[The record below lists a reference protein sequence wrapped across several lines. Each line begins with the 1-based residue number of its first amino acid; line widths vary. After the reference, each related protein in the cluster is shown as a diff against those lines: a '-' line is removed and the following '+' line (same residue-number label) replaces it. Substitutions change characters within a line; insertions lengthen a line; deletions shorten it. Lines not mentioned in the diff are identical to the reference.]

1 LPILNSHR
9 GNFISE
15 TKLETVFEKREF
27 TSVGQLR
34 LSFRITGA
42 IRSAFNQSSWEKAYN
57 KHDNSFRL
65 KIRIAIKINNQT
77 ILTKEYVRKAVLF
90 WTRNPKVPFRI
101 WIFIV
106 QEDVPLYPLSVEEAQ
121 SLMFDVK
128 KTIEFDRDQRERSK
142 DTGTGIHAMIRVS
155 WGRHDFTEP
164 VDILAKS
171 NSTRLN

>member
-1 LPILNSHR
+1 MLMSR
-9 GNFISE
+9 GNIISE
-15 TKLETVFEKREF
+15 TKLETVHEKEE
-27 TSVGQLR
+27 SSNVGQLR
-34 LSFRITGA
+34 LSFSITGT

-65 KIRIAIKINNQT
+65 KIRIALKINNQT

-121 SLMFDVK
+121 SLMFDVN
-128 KTIEFDRDQRERSK
+128 KTIEITGDQRGRSR
-142 DTGTGIHAMIRVS
+142 DDDIHAEIRVS

-164 VDILAKS
+164 VVLSAKS
-171 NSTRLN
+171 NSTRID

>member
-1 LPILNSHR
+1 MLKSR

-15 TKLETVFEKREF
+15 TKLETVQAKEESRN
-27 TSVGQLR
+27 VGQLK
-34 LSFRITGA
+34 LSFSITGT
-42 IRSAFNQSSWEKAYN
+42 IRGAFNQSSWEKAYN

-65 KIRIAIKINNQT
+65 KIRITIKISNQT

-101 WIFIV
+101 WIFVV

-121 SLMFDVK
+121 SLMFDVN
-128 KTIEFDRDQRERSK
+128 KTIEMKEDQNGKSRDS
-142 DTGTGIHAMIRVS
+142 DIHAEIRVS

-164 VDILAKS
+164 VELSAKS

>member
-1 LPILNSHR
+1 MPILSSR

-15 TKLETVFEKREF
+15 TKLEAVHEKEKFNSR
-27 TSVGQLR
+27 GLLK
-34 LSFRITGA
+34 LSFSITGT

-65 KIRIAIKINNQT
+65 KIRIALKINNHT
-77 ILTKEYVRKAVLF
+77 IFVGEYVRKAVLF

-101 WIFIV
+101 WIFVV

-121 SLMFDVK
+121 SLMFDVN
-128 KTIEFDRDQRERSK
+128 KTLVVNEDQREKSGIG
-142 DTGTGIHAMIRVS
+142 DIHAEIRVS

-164 VDILAKS
+164 VELLAKS
-171 NSTRLN
+171 NSTRLD

>member
-1 LPILNSHR
+1 LNRHR

-15 TKLETVFEKREF
+15 TKLETIIEKGES
-27 TSVGQLR
+27 TEVGQLR

-65 KIRIAIKINNQT
+65 KIRIAVKINNQT

-90 WTRNPKVPFRI
+90 WTRNPKVQFRI

-121 SLMFDVK
+121 SLMFDVN
-128 KTIEFDRDQRERSK
+128 KTIEVNGDQKGRSRDG
-142 DTGTGIHAMIRVS
+142 DIHAEIRVS

-164 VDILAKS
+164 VDISEKS
-171 NSTRLN
+171 NSTRLD

>member
-1 LPILNSHR
+1 MLNSR

-15 TKLETVFEKREF
+15 TKLETVQEKEDS
-27 TSVGQLR
+27 TNVGQLR
-34 LSFRITGA
+34 LSFSITGT
-42 IRSAFNQSSWEKAYN
+42 IRSAFNQSSWERAYN

-90 WTRNPKVPFRI
+90 WTRNPKIPFRI

-106 QEDVPLYPLSVEEAQ
+106 QEDMPLYPLSVEEAQ

-128 KTIEFDRDQRERSK
+128 KTIEVDGDRRGESK
-142 DTGTGIHAMIRVS
+142 NGEIHAEIRVS

-164 VDILAKS
+164 VELSAKS
-171 NSTRLN
+171 NSTRLD

>member
-1 LPILNSHR
+1 MLNSR

-15 TKLETVFEKREF
+15 TKLVTVRAKEVSRDM
-27 TSVGQLR
+27 GQLK
-34 LSFRITGA
+34 LSFSITGT
-42 IRSAFNQSSWEKAYN
+42 IRGAFIQSSWEKAYN

-65 KIRIAIKINNQT
+65 KIHIALKIRNQT

-121 SLMFDVK
+121 SLMFEVN
-128 KTIEFDRDQRERSK
+128 KTIEVRENQSGKARDG
-142 DTGTGIHAMIRVS
+142 DIHAEIRVS

-164 VDILAKS
+164 VELFAKS

>member
-1 LPILNSHR
+1 MLNSR

-15 TKLETVFEKREF
+15 AKLETVQEKEDS
-27 TSVGQLR
+27 TNVGQLR
-34 LSFRITGA
+34 LSFSITGI
-42 IRSAFNQSSWEKAYN
+42 IRSAFNQSSWERAYN

-90 WTRNPKVPFRI
+90 WTRNPKIPFRI

-106 QEDVPLYPLSVEEAQ
+106 QEDMPLYPLSVEEAQ

-128 KTIEFDRDQRERSK
+128 KTIEVDGDRRGGSK
-142 DTGTGIHAMIRVS
+142 NGETHAEIRVS

-164 VDILAKS
+164 VELSAKS
-171 NSTRLN
+171 NSTRLD

>member
-1 LPILNSHR
+1 MLNSSR

-15 TKLETVFEKREF
+15 TKLETVHENEE
-27 TSVGQLR
+27 SGNVGQLR
-34 LSFRITGA
+34 LSFSITGT

-65 KIRIAIKINNQT
+65 KIRIDLKISNQT
-77 ILTKEYVRKAVLF
+77 MLTKEYVRKAVLF

-121 SLMFDVK
+121 SLMFDVNK
-128 KTIEFDRDQRERSK
+128 IIEVNGDQRGSSK
-142 DTGTGIHAMIRVS
+142 DGDIHAEIRVS

-164 VDILAKS
+164 VEISVKS
-171 NSTRLN
+171 NSTRLD

>member
-1 LPILNSHR
+1 MPILNRHR

-15 TKLETVFEKREF
+15 TRLETVLETGES
-27 TSVGQLR
+27 TVVGQLR
-34 LSFRITGA
+34 ISFRITGA

-65 KIRIAIKINNQT
+65 KIRIAVKINNQT

-121 SLMFDVK
+121 SLMFDVS
-128 KTIEFDRDQRERSK
+128 KTLEVNGDQKGRSRDG
-142 DTGTGIHAMIRVS
+142 DIHAEIRVS

-164 VDILAKS
+164 VDISAKS
-171 NSTRLN
+171 NLTRLD

>member
-1 LPILNSHR
+1 MLNSR

-15 TKLETVFEKREF
+15 TRLETVYEMEEAS
-27 TSVGQLR
+27 SVGQLR
-34 LSFRITGA
+34 LSFSITGT
-42 IRSAFNQSSWEKAYN
+42 IRSAFNRSSWEKAYN

-65 KIRIAIKINNQT
+65 KIHIALRSNNKT

-128 KTIEFDRDQRERSK
+128 KTIEVNGDRRGRSENG
-142 DTGTGIHAMIRVS
+142 DIHAEIRVS

-164 VDILAKS
+164 VELSAKS
-171 NSTRLN
+171 NSTRVD

>member
-1 LPILNSHR
+1 MKSR

-15 TKLETVFEKREF
+15 TRLETVHEKKESSNVRL
-27 TSVGQLR
+27 LR
-34 LSFRITGA
+34 LSFSITGT

-65 KIRIAIKINNQT
+65 KIRIALRINTHT
-77 ILTKEYVRKAVLF
+77 IFVGEYVRKAVLF

-121 SLMFDVK
+121 SLMFDVN
-128 KTIEFDRDQRERSK
+128 KTLKVNEDQREKS
-142 DTGTGIHAMIRVS
+142 GIGDIQAEIRVS

-164 VDILAKS
+164 VEISAKS

>member
-1 LPILNSHR
+1 MLNSR

-15 TKLETVFEKREF
+15 TKLETVQEKEES
-27 TSVGQLR
+27 TNVGQLR
-34 LSFRITGA
+34 LSFSITGT
-42 IRSAFNQSSWEKAYN
+42 IRSTFNQSSWERAYN

-90 WTRNPKVPFRI
+90 WTRNPKIPFRI

-106 QEDVPLYPLSVEEAQ
+106 QEDMPLYPLSVEEAQ
-121 SLMFDVK
+121 SLMFDLN
-128 KTIEFDRDQRERSK
+128 KTIEVDGVRRGRSK
-142 DTGTGIHAMIRVS
+142 NGEIHAEIRVS

-164 VDILAKS
+164 VELSAKS
-171 NSTRLN
+171 NSTRLD

>member
-9 GNFISE
+9 GNYISE
-15 TKLETVFEKREF
+15 TKLETVIEKEES
-27 TSVGQLR
+27 TDIGQLK

-42 IRSAFNQSSWEKAYN
+42 IRNAFNQSSWEKAYN

-65 KIRIAIKINNQT
+65 KIRIILKIDNQT
-77 ILTKEYVRKAVLF
+77 ILIKEYIRKAVMF

-101 WIFIV
+101 WILIV

-121 SLMFDVK
+121 SLMFDVN
-128 KTIEFDRDQRERSK
+128 KTLEVNGEKSK
-142 DTGTGIHAMIRVS
+142 CGDIHAEIRVS

-164 VDILAKS
+164 VDISAKS
-171 NSTRLN
+171 NSTRLD